1 MTLTRRALPLFLATP
16 ALVTP
21 AVAQTSWPDRPVR
34 IIVPYAPGGANDL
47 LARLVAQRMAER
59 LGQPVVVEN
68 RAGAQATLGTSL
80 VARAQPDGLTLL
92 VAASGPISVS
102 AATNPRLPY
111 QPLRDLAPITML
123 ASFPLVL
130 LVPGG
135 SPHRSVADLVA
146 WLRANPDRGTYSSSA
161 ASFQLATE
169 LFAQTIGVPLTH
181 VAYRGSAESAGA
193 VAAGDVTLTLVDST
207 PATPVIQAGRARGL
221 AVTAPARLAA
231 FPDVP
236 TMAEAGMPALEVSL
250 WAGLFAPAATPAPI
264 LARLHEEALAALAHP
279 EVAGRIRAMSMA
291 VEGNSPAD
299 FRARIGAEISLWA
312 EVARRGNIRFED

>member
-1 MTLTRRALPLFLATP
+1 MTLTRRALPLLLATP
-16 ALVTP
+16 AISTP
-21 AVAQTSWPDRPVR
+21 ALAQPAWPDRPVR

-47 LARLVAQRMAER
+47 LARLVAQRMSER

-111 QPLRDLAPITML
+111 QPLRDLAPITIL

-130 LVPGG
+130 LVPGA
-135 SPHRSVADLVA
+135 SPHRTVADLVA

-193 VAAGDVTLTLVDST
+193 VAAGDVTLSMVDSA
-207 PATPVIQAGRARGL
+207 PATPVIQAGRARAL

-236 TMAEAGMPALEVSL
+236 TMAEAGMPALEVAL

-279 EVAGRIRAMSMA
+279 EVAGRIRAMSMTA
-291 VEGNSPAD
+291 EGNSAAD
-299 FRARIGAEISLWA
+299 FRTRIGAEISLWA